1 MRIIILQQKINW
13 IDNLKTLGILAVIL
27 GHIAS
32 PFGSFIYSWHMPLFF
47 MIAGFFIK
55 FELSIKEFI
64 IKDFKRLMVPYFI
77 FAIVGL
83 VLETIK
89 RMALHRESLDYIHE
103 LQGIFI
109 WMDMSSLINTY
120 AFVLWF
126 LPVLFF
132 ARVVLVVINKLVKNI
147 FIQFFIILILF
158 SISFLVQLPFGI
170 DNSFNALLFVFL
182 GSLFFRFYQNSK
194 ILYVLPFVL
203 IGLVIY
209 IGVPSLDMATKNY
222 QNIILNIVFALSVI
236 FTIITVLKKL
246 DFKSKLLTIWGAIR
260 CYFLSS
266 IHIQIISLILLW
278 RRLILGIGT

>member
-1 MRIIILQQKINW
+1 MTKEKLNW
-13 IDNLKTLGILAVIL
+13 IDNLKAIGILAVIL

-132 ARVVLVVINKLVKNI
+132 ARVVLVVINKLVENI

-246 DFKSKLLTIWGAIR
+246 DFKSKLLTIWGGATL
-260 CYFLSS
+260 CYYLSC
-266 IHIQIISLILLW
+266 IHIQITSLISLLKNF
-278 RRLILGIGT
+278 ILGIGI